1 MKKKCLP
8 VLTMSLLTAGL
19 LLGCGS
25 NSDAELARK
34 PEQIK
39 EYSVVEPAAE
49 SKTEETQQKFNINED
64 VLFSYNYNGSGNY
77 ASIHKIVAKDVVER
91 GKGHYYYGDFE
102 VTYDTSG
109 YFKSMHAERD
119 FDYAIFSLDAE
130 YNTDG
135 QIISLTVTEKQDRYT
150 TKYHY
155 DVVYNSSD
163 GYIKVYA
170 TRDNWKYTK
179 TLTYDSNYNLVSIE
193 DFYEGNYVGKYIY
206 RRVYEEYSN
215 GTCIHKYEYNDRN
228 GQLVYEEIYY
238 ENGKLSEKYFYDEET
253 GDLKTHLR
261 Y

>member
-19 LLGCGS
+19 LLGCGG

-49 SKTEETQQKFNINED
+49 SRTEETQQKFNIKED
-64 VLFSYNYNGSGNY
+64 VLFSYEYIS
-77 ASIHKIVAKDVVER
+77 SDVSKIVAKDVVKR
-91 GKGHYYYGDFE
+91 GKGHYYSGDFE

-109 YFKSMHAERD
+109 YLKSMHAERD
-119 FDYAIFSLDAE
+119 FEYAIFSLDAE

-135 QIISLTVTEKQDRYT
+135 QIISLTVTEKHDRYT
-150 TKYHY
+150 GEYHY

-170 TRDNWKYTK
+170 TRNNWKYTK

-193 DFYEGNYVGKYIY
+193 DFYEESYPDRVLY

-215 GTCIHKYEYNDRN
+215 GTCIHKYIYNDLD
-228 GQLVYEEIYY
+228 GQLLTEEIYY
-238 ENGKLSEKYFYDEET
+238 ENGKLSETYIYDEKT
-253 GDLKTHLR
+253 GDLKRHIR
-261 Y
+261 H